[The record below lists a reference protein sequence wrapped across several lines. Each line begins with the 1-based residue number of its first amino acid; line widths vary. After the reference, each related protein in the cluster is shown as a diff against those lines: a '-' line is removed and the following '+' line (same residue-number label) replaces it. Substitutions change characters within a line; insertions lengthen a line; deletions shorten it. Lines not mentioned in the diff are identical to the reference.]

1 MFSKAIRITQHKN
14 NNQKKKQNEKL
25 PTITLKYGDE
35 VIGKLDGYTM
45 AMDESLMRDVIVPI
59 STSHKVPMAIKTQGN
74 RIKTVKY
81 EVKNTTTIVLL
92 IMVQLKIG
100 KKMEE
105 LLI

>member
-1 MFSKAIRITQHKN
+1 MK
-14 NNQKKKQNEKL
+14 KL

-81 EVKNTTTIVLL
+81 EVKEYNNNSLVDNGTIEDWKENGGTIDLTYQASAL
-92 IMVQLKIG
+92 WNREKNISLN
-100 KKMEE
+100 
-105 LLI
+105 L